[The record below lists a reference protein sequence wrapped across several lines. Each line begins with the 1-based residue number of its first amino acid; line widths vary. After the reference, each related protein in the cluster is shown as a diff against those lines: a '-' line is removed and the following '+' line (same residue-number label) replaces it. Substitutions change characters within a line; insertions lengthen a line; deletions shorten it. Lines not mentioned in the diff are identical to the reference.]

1 MNTTTSPM
9 TKPLEAQS
17 DAMTNP
23 SSANTK
29 SETHLS
35 AFEELYANAKFEE
48 AKSYLEKNSQ
58 LFSKGAYYYN
68 LGTVRLKLNEYPL
81 ARYDFELAKK
91 YGFHNSALSN
101 NLAYTEKMLALDD
114 LSESTV
120 VQEKVVNTLT
130 NIPNSGY
137 VTLTLS
143 LVLIVMLMI
152 RLGHITKKLTI
163 IVSLLLCLV
172 PIAVGKIYVENLT
185 TAVALDNVKLYE
197 GPSKIFNEKGEVKA
211 GSKIVIGETKENWL
225 LIQYPM
231 SLTGWVHK
239 EKLGIY

>member
-9 TKPLEAQS
+9 TKPLEAQEE
-17 DAMTNP
+17 TLQT
-23 SSANTK
+23 SAPAHSNLT
-29 SETHLS
+29 

-58 LFSKGAYYYN
+58 LYSKGAYHYN
-68 LGTVRLKLNEYPL
+68 LGTVRLKLNEYAL

-91 YGFHNSALSN
+91 EGFHNSALAN
-101 NLAYTEKMLALDD
+101 NLTYAEKMLALDD
-114 LSESTV
+114 LSESTIT
-120 VQEKVVNTLT
+120 QERVINSLT

-137 VTLTLS
+137 VTITLS
-143 LVLIVMLMI
+143 LLLIILLMI
-152 RLGHITKKLTI
+152 RLGHITKKFTMI
-163 IVSLLLCLV
+163 IALILCLV
-172 PIAVGKIYVENLT
+172 PVLIGKLYVGNLT

-197 GPSKIFNEKGEVKA
+197 GPSKIFSEKGEVKA
-211 GSKIVIGETKENWL
+211 GSKIVISDKKDNWF

-231 SLTGWVHK
+231 SLTGWVQK